1 MYVCNGKL
9 SQIKRVMGIGV
20 KNCPSFF
27 VIFCTRSLTFYDNQD
42 ITLFISHNYVC
53 LTTFCISS
61 KLPFW
66 LQLYMLRSV
75 AFTQESAHTFEDH
88 KIFIMREI
96 TRSFVIDN

>member
-1 MYVCNGKL
+1 
-9 SQIKRVMGIGV
+9 MGIRV

-42 ITLFISHNYVC
+42 ITLSISHNYVR
-53 LTTFCISS
+53 LITFCISS

-75 AFTQESAHTFEDH
+75 AFTKESAHTFKNHE
-88 KIFIMREI
+88 IFIMREF